1 MNIWSHIVAFFCW
14 NMSHIL
20 EHSIV
25 ESADALLILF
35 HWTGIPLPPMRA
47 QCTDLRTVCVSAF
60 ILQTCWN
67 EVTLRYYSFCFP
79 PSSRFNFEVVTWEKL
94 AWWFLI
100 RVIKTLII
108 YLPPPAAPLSLS
120 FSLIS
125 PAFISQSLPC
135 VLIFSCLFQS
145 GFLFHT
151 IGYNESTFCHCLDG
165 E

>member
-1 MNIWSHIVAFFCW
+1 
-14 NMSHIL
+14 MSYIL

-35 HWTGIPLPPMRA
+35 HCAGIPLPPMRA
-47 QCTDLRTVCVSAF
+47 PSTDLRTVCVSAF

-67 EVTLRYYSFCFP
+67 EVTLRYYSFCLP
-79 PSSRFNFEVVTWEKL
+79 PSSHFNFEIVTWEEL
-94 AWWFLI
+94 AWRFLI

-125 PAFISQSLPC
+125 PAFISQSLPR
-135 VLIFSCLFQS
+135 VFIFSCLFQS
-145 GFLFHT
+145 GFLVHT
-151 IGYNESTFCHCLDG
+151 IGCNESTFCHCLDG